1 MILVSVIIPVY
12 NRDSTIVAAVESA
25 LAQTYQNLEIVVV
38 DDGSTDA
45 TVDVLKPYS
54 DRIRLICQKNAGPS
68 AARNRGVKESTG
80 GIVAFLDSDDHWH
93 PEKIARQ
100 TDLMER
106 AGPGMCCCVCN
117 ATVKGAMGQVI
128 GYTFDFA
135 GIRPAFD
142 EGVWSNPQE
151 LLATRFLLFNQVVA
165 VRREAFEKA
174 GGYAEHMRL
183 LEDYELSLR
192 LTSAGRWGV
201 IRDPLVIKHN
211 DTNGIGVE
219 CMTDREKHAEVQAS
233 VFEAILKTGI
243 VSESKSQKNMRK
255 QLADAKLDLR
265 IQHMM
270 KKGMVLSAATGAV
283 LASILRIRK
292 ALRRRMPAWPEFEG
306 KAL

>member
-1 MILVSVIIPVY
+1 MMLVSVIIPVF
-12 NRDSTIVAAVESA
+12 NRESTIVDAVESV
-25 LAQTYQNLEIVVV
+25 LAQTYKNLEIIVV

-45 TVDVLKPYS
+45 TVDALQPYN

-68 AARNRGVKESTG
+68 AARNRGVRESTG

-93 PEKIARQ
+93 AEKIARQ
-100 TDLMER
+100 AALMDR

-117 ATVKGAMGQVI
+117 ATVMASQGHKI
-128 GYTFDFA
+128 GNTFDFA

-142 EGVWSNPQE
+142 EGVWSNPLE

-165 VRREAFEKA
+165 VRRDAFDKA

-192 LTSAGRWGV
+192 LTSAGQWGV
-201 IRDPLVIKHN
+201 IRDPLVTKYN

-219 CMTDREKHAEVQAS
+219 CMTDREKHAEVRAT
-233 VFEAILKTGI
+233 VFEAILKNGI
-243 VSESKSQKNMRK
+243 VSGSSPEKNMRK

-265 IQHMM
+265 IQRIMNR
-270 KKGMVLSAATGAV
+270 GTAAFAVCGVL
-283 LASILRIRK
+283 LAYVLRIRK
-292 ALRRRMPAWPEFEG
+292 AFRRRMPAWPEFEG